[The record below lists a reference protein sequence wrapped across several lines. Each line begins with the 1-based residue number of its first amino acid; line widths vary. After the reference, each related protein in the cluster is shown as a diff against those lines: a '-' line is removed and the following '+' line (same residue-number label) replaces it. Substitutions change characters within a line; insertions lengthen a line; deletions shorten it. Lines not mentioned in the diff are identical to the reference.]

1 MTGFKEREGHLSTIG
16 LELHGINS
24 PLIPLH
30 LTNLKAF
37 QPQAEMLS
45 RMMGVPENC
54 VFVSLR
60 RQQILAGKSLPPDAL
75 VPCEKQ
81 RTLSA
86 DFSNLSSEEKT
97 LPCLSWSTASS

>member
-1 MTGFKEREGHLSTIG
+1 
-16 LELHGINS
+16 
-24 PLIPLH
+24 
-30 LTNLKAF
+30 
-37 QPQAEMLS
+37 
-45 RMMGVPENC
+45 MGVPENC

-75 VPCEKQ
+75 VPREKQ

-97 LPCLSWSTASS
+97 LPCLSWSTASSWDQQPAPDSPGHYKATQIRHPGPLIMLEHV

>member
-1 MTGFKEREGHLSTIG
+1 MTSFKEHEGHISTIG

-60 RQQILAGKSLPPDAL
+60 AGSEDSKFWLVNPCPLTHWSHVKNRGLCLLTSQI
-75 VPCEKQ
+75 
-81 RTLSA
+81 
-86 DFSNLSSEEKT
+86 
-97 LPCLSWSTASS
+97 